1 MFATFLLVCFFFFF
15 RGFVFSKWQ
24 RTYCLY
30 SYSQLFC
37 LVFSY
42 THVTVY
48 IHIKPVPFHSSTYQH
63 LQGHMVPWDPI
74 TPVIISVKA
83 CRGKSLQLLLL
94 FLAVPQASRYQPF
107 KIYIYISCKKTAKV
121 QWREKDPGMA
131 LSSSPALV
139 TTYFNSLV
147 FCFCMY

>member
-1 MFATFLLVCFFFFF
+1 MPIEDNLESTNKDREIEKKSIIQRQPRLMFATFLLVCFFFFF
-15 RGFVFSKWQ
+15 FSGFVFSKWQ
-24 RTYCLY
+24 RTYCLC
-30 SYSQLFC
+30 SYSWLFC
-37 LVFSY
+37 LVFSC
-42 THVTVY
+42 TDVTVY

-107 KIYIYISCKKTAKV
+107 KIYIYI
-121 QWREKDPGMA
+121 
-131 LSSSPALV
+131 
-139 TTYFNSLV
+139 YF
-147 FCFCMY
+147 M